1 MSDIR
6 DRVRSEPDIF
16 LRLTQNSMAV
26 AKSIRENFVEN
37 TLELAG
43 KLREN
48 LESNSLDGLTIKKLA
63 NNQNRRITASFIDG
77 GVGEADIFFRV
88 PLIVRGGIFRIK
100 EGERDLEKR
109 ETFEF
114 FPVLIGDLEGGEKF
128 GNDYSSV
135 IRIIIELCSILRV
148 LHDSKYQD
156 VNLIMLHGPLLYRLS
171 AYTDH
176 WFFENDID
184 IMTQTSGELVQEFR
198 EDCKSCTVYKDS
210 WCGIWK
216 EQKKV
221 RANCFI
227 SFLLNK
233 AIKESP
239 AKNIDLV
246 GVVERAS
253 ATEISRDIFEK
264 MLHLDA
270 DLSIKFLGRSVDNY
284 SNDAEKIVKS
294 ANFTDSLI
302 FSIVLNAGE
311 YLSFYAAKERY
322 SGFSGPLEGFG
333 KRLPRVSYTYLKSVD
348 NTMSIRVEFPKD
360 SDKDGQKDAL
370 LKVYEYSRLL
380 PNYAFPVGL
389 DIADKFAKVP
399 GWLLE
404 AYRKYI
410 MFNFGRLALD
420 KELDQQ
426 ELQKILMFYYLHQ
439 RDFMLRPKS

>member
-1 MSDIR
+1 
-6 DRVRSEPDIF
+6 
-16 LRLTQNSMAV
+16 MAV

-48 LESNSLDGLTIKKLA
+48 LEKKSLDGLAIEKLDS
-63 NNQNRRITASFIDG
+63 NQNRRITASFIDG
-77 GVGEADIFFRV
+77 GVGEADIFFRI

-114 FPVLIGDLEGGEKF
+114 FPVLIGDLEGGDKF

-198 EDCKSCTVYKDS
+198 EDCKTCAVYKDS

-221 RANCFI
+221 RANCLI

-233 AIKESP
+233 AIKESS
-239 AKNIDLV
+239 AKGIDLA

-270 DLSIKFLGRSVDNY
+270 DLSIKFLGRSVENY

-302 FSIVLNAGE
+302 FSLALNAGE

-322 SGFSGPLEGFG
+322 SGFSGPLDGFG
-333 KRLPRVSYTYLKSVD
+333 ERLPKIFYTYLKSVD
-348 NTMSIRVEFPKD
+348 NTMSIRVEFPKELNQNN
-360 SDKDGQKDAL
+360 QKEAL

-410 MFNFGRLALD
+410 MFNFGRLAID
-420 KELDQQ
+420 KDLDQQ

-439 RDFMLRPKS
+439 RDFMFRPKS